1 MAQHLMPDLSSKS
14 LQQALSITSL
24 ANICFNKCVIKQPS
38 TSETPAISPKTLG
51 ILQMLEFESDDWVL
65 GERETVCV
73 HNCTKAYIELKGT
86 IHNQLLKDYSHVR
99 QQNRKLFENI

>member
-1 MAQHLMPDLSSKS
+1 
-14 LQQALSITSL
+14 
-24 ANICFNKCVIKQPS
+24 
-38 TSETPAISPKTLG
+38 
-51 ILQMLEFESDDWVL
+51 MLDVESNDWVL

>member
-1 MAQHLMPDLSSKS
+1 MADHLMPDLSSKS

-24 ANICFNKCVIKQPS
+24 ANICFKKCVVKQPS
-38 TSETPAISPKTLG
+38 TPEKTAATPKTLG
-51 ILQMLEFESDDWVL
+51 VLQMLDIKSEDWAL

-86 IHNQLLKDYSHVR
+86 IHN
-99 QQNRKLFENI
+99 